1 MNGGCDTPSSEP
13 GTDLGMWDSDT
24 EENPEL
30 ASLYPPMYN
39 TTTTDPNQILGFKKT
54 HQRRSSDPSNTLND
68 FIRLGLL
75 ERPSG
80 ANVKVNI
87 SSTFGSTVGSLTA
100 STENLDAGGEATCE
114 ILAGGKHSLA

>member
-1 MNGGCDTPSSEP
+1 
-13 GTDLGMWDSDT
+13 
-24 EENPEL
+24 
-30 ASLYPPMYN
+30 MYN

-100 STENLDAGGEATCE
+100 STENLDVGGGEATCE
-114 ILAGGKHSLA
+114 ILAGGKKIIV